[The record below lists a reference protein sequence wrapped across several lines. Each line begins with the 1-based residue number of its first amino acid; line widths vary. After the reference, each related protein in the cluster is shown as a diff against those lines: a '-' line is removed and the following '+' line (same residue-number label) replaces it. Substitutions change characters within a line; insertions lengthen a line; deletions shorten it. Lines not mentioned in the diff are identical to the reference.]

1 MWWPPAKVAG
11 PYLGAWLVRPHEPG
25 LEKLQIEDRDL
36 VAADDEATA
45 LEEREAALD
54 LALAMADGEARY
66 GDWRAALRA
75 LDAAEALAGALPPDY
90 AQRRDLAGRTQ
101 RRVDRALSRV
111 LKSDAAGGARR
122 VARLVH

>member
-1 MWWPPAKVAG
+1 M
-11 PYLGAWLVRPHEPG
+11 
-25 LEKLQIEDRDL
+25 EKLQIEDRDL
-36 VAADDEATA
+36 VAADDEVTA

-90 AQRRDLAGRTQ
+90 AQRRDLWQAE
-101 RRVDRALSRV
+101 LSGVSTERFRG
-111 LKSDAAGGARR
+111 S
-122 VARLVH
+122 